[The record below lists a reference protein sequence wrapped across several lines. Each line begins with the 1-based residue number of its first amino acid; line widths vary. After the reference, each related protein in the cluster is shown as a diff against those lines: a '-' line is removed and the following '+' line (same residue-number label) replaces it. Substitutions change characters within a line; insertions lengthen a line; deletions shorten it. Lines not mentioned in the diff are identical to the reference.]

1 MRWTVYRRFAISCI
15 LSLLALSAGARTRSH
30 YGGTLRVEVEGA
42 PWQKPNGI
50 ARRLVYDGLTTLD
63 VRGTVQSALATG
75 WESDNADHRWQFRLR
90 PGVHFHDGSSLTSI
104 AVVQSLNLDCPAN
117 CPWTAVRAVGS
128 TVVFTGDAPMP
139 NLPALLA
146 GDQFL
151 IALTVT
157 AEGKTPS
164 GNIGTGPFQVTSF
177 SNELLTLSANETCWQ
192 GRPFVDGI
200 EIRAHRPVH
209 DQWLDLSIG
218 RADVVEVPA
227 EMLRQAQQQRL
238 TVLVSPPATLLAL
251 EVTDTGTLSNP
262 MMRAAIAAAIDRR
275 ALSDV
280 IFQKQGEAAASLLP
294 QSLTG
299 FGFLFPVDRDLNKA
313 HELRGGLNTPTLTL
327 SVEGD
332 GAMRLAAQ
340 RIELNLKEA
349 GFNTQEVSPGGTSH
363 ADLVLRM
370 IPLEGG
376 EPSAVLESVS
386 RSAGAAAIPADASP
400 ASLYKTERDFLE
412 RHTLFSLVDL
422 PRAYAISARIRDVVL
437 DGDGI
442 PDLAGA
448 SLGDA
453 P

>member
-1 MRWTVYRRFAISCI
+1 MRWIVFQRFAISCI
-15 LSLLALSAGARTRSH
+15 IALVTLPVAARTRPH
-30 YGGTLRVEVEGA
+30 YGGTLHVETEGD
-42 PWQKPNGI
+42 PWQRPNGI

-63 VRGTVQSALATG
+63 SRGTVQSALATG

-90 PGVHFHDGSSLTSI
+90 PGVHFHDGSPLTAT

-117 CPWTAVRAVGS
+117 CPWVAVRAVGS
-128 TVVFTGDAPMP
+128 IVVFTSDAPMP

-157 AEGKTPS
+157 EDGKTPN

-177 SNELLTLSANETCWQ
+177 NNELLTLSANETCWQ
-192 GRPFVDGI
+192 GRPFADAI
-200 EIRAHRPVH
+200 EIRSHRPVH

-218 RADVVEVPA
+218 RADLVEVPA

-238 TVLVSPPATLLAL
+238 TVLVSPPAFLLGL
-251 EVTDTGTLSNP
+251 QVTDNGALANTML
-262 MMRAAIAAAIDRR
+262 RAAIAASIDRSVI
-275 ALSDV
+275 ANV
-280 IFQKQGEAAASLLP
+280 IFQKQGEATASLLP

-299 FGFLFPVDRDLNKA
+299 FSFLFSVDRDLNKA

-327 SVEGD
+327 SVDGD
-332 GAMRLAAQ
+332 GAMRLASQ
-340 RIELNLKEA
+340 RIALNMKEA
-349 GFNTQEVSPGGTSH
+349 GINVQEVNSGGTSH
-363 ADLVLRM
+363 ADLMLRM

-386 RSAGAAAIPADASP
+386 RSVGTAATPADASP

-412 RHTLFSLVDL
+412 RHTLIPLVDL
-422 PRAYAISARIRDVVL
+422 PNAYAIGARVRDLAL
-437 DGDGI
+437 DADGL